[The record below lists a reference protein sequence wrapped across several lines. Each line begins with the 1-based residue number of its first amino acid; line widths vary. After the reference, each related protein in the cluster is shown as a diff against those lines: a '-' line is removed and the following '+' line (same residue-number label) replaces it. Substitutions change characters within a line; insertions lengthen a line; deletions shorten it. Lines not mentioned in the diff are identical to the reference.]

1 VNAAQLSWEIRSAAR
16 LLNSHLAGTLT
27 LGVDFSAA
35 AVTSVPI
42 EAPGAELATE
52 REDLTTT
59 RRIALRI
66 NVLARL
72 IRNQFDREVSAL
84 NITRSQWSMIAVVA
98 GRPGATQRVI
108 ADILE
113 MSEASAGR
121 LIDRLCA
128 EGILQRQEKVDD
140 RRARAIYLTKEAEPL
155 LAKLGQIGRE
165 SERRV
170 FKGMTAEEL
179 ESLLSALDKIHA
191 NIA

>member
-1 VNAAQLSWEIRSAAR
+1 
-16 LLNSHLAGTLT
+16 

-35 AVTSVPI
+35 AVTSVAT

-72 IRNQFDREVSAL
+72 IRNQFDREVAAL

-128 EGILQRQEKVDD
+128 DGLLQRQEKVDD